1 MVAFVEVPLGH
12 DDGEFLLFG
21 EGVDGGGVLVAI
33 EIDGLRL
40 LGEHHRCVA
49 EMTRGNTGDTN
60 AGSFNGQ
67 DLIDGL
73 TGKMLRPSGAHAV
86 EQFDIALV
94 VEESVHFQHITRLDG
109 TLQANALFELLHE
122 SP

>member
-12 DDGEFLLFG
+12 DDGEFFLFG

>member
-12 DDGEFLLFG
+12 DDGEFFLFG

-40 LGEHHRCVA
+40 LGEHHRCIA

-67 DLIDGL
+67 DFIDGL
-73 TGKMLRPSGAHAV
+73 TGKMLRPSDTHAV

-109 TLQANALFELLHE
+109 TL
-122 SP
+122 

>member
-1 MVAFVEVPLGH
+1 
-12 DDGEFLLFG
+12 
-21 EGVDGGGVLVAI
+21 
-33 EIDGLRL
+33 
-40 LGEHHRCVA
+40 
-49 EMTRGNTGDTN
+49 MTRGNTGDTN

-73 TGKMLRPSGAHAV
+73 TGKMLRPSGTHVV
-86 EQFDIALV
+86 EQFDIALMV
-94 VEESVHFQHITRLDG
+94 KESVHFQHITRLDG